1 MKVKAALVITLSLV
15 FILANFAGLC
25 VSALQEGFYRGKCG
39 VADVELIV
47 AGVVTTR
54 FFMDPTIV
62 AALIRLQFHDC
73 FVNGCDASILIDGSN
88 SEKTAQQNHRLRGY
102 DIIDE
107 AKAIVEKIC
116 PGVVSCADLIAIAVR
131 DAVFLGGG
139 GRYNVQT
146 GRRDGLVSLAQNVSL
161 LGPLA
166 SVSQSIKLFAKK
178 GLSATDMVILLGAHS
193 VGVTRC
199 SSIKHRLYNYKK
211 TGKPD
216 PTIDPFLANLLRS
229 ICPRNSTVDNIVSL
243 DQMPLGPLILDN
255 SYYKQLMVNRGI
267 LQIDQELAT
276 KPCTRKVVRKLATS
290 FDFPAQFRA
299 AMVKLG
305 AIEVLTGKQGE
316 VRRHCRAKNKPLSS

>member
-1 MKVKAALVITLSLV
+1 MGSKREMPSSEASAKMKAKAALVIAFSFV

-25 VSALQEGFYRGKCG
+25 LCALQEGFYRGKCG

-62 AALIRLQFHDC
+62 AALLRLQFHDC
-73 FVNGCDASILIDGSN
+73 FVN
-88 SEKTAQQNHRLRGY
+88 
-102 DIIDE
+102 
-107 AKAIVEKIC
+107 
-116 PGVVSCADLIAIAVR
+116 
-131 DAVFLGGG
+131 GGG

-166 SVSQSIKLFAKK
+166 SVSESIKLFAKK

-199 SSIKHRLYNYKK
+199 SSIKHRLYNYKE

-229 ICPRNSTVDNIVSL
+229 ICAQNSSVDNIVNL

-290 FDFPAQFRA
+290 FDFPAQFHA

-305 AIEVLTGKQGE
+305 ATEVLTGKQGE
-316 VRRHCRAKNKPLSS
+316 VRRHCRARNKPSSS